1 MKFAKVLRTPFF
13 TEHLRW
19 WLLLLE
25 YWKEIMFFVVHVV
38 LDLTL
43 QTTLR
48 EHPASAVAEKLRIF

>member
-1 MKFAKVLRTPFF
+1 MKFAKVLRTPP
-13 TEHLRW
+13 LVASVARI
-19 WLLLLE
+19 LE
-25 YWKEIMFFVVHVV
+25 GNYFFVVHVV